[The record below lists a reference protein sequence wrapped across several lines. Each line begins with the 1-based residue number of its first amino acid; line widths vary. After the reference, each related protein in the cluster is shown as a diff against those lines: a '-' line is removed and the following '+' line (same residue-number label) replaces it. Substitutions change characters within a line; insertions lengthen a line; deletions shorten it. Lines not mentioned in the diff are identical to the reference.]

1 MPDIELLDA
10 KDARCPPC
18 WRSGRESKMW
28 KSGWLPTD
36 THGTRRR
43 NYRCQVCL
51 KRTVN
56 PIDINTGE
64 TIRYSNGEEI

>member
-1 MPDIELLDA
+1 MADIELINVE
-10 KDARCPPC
+10 DARCPHC
-18 WRSGRESKMW
+18 WESGHESKMW
-28 KSGWLPTD
+28 KAGWLPTD

-56 PIDINTGE
+56 PIDINTGKAIQRN
-64 TIRYSNGEEI
+64 TGGEN